1 MSDESII
8 SLSDESKSGLR
19 NYVMAAGFIAMFVF
33 ATIVASINLC
43 GQTTYQYF
51 GSHNVLIATIFF
63 LVLLSLGITLAMLH
77 KRDLV
82 SITFI
87 LIGISIFLP
96 QFGAQ
101 FYGGFTSYSMIA
113 IVLICGVMFLFT
125 RNEQRI
131 ACSTL
136 LILRGLMFITV
147 LLPEYNYGLVAAI
160 SIITALVTAYFALA
174 ICLENPKMPLYNILT
189 ADESDES
196 KDGSPVHFKVTG
208 SILGYMLFSA
218 AMLSAIL
225 YYAKIDDVSIMG
237 TFATESVCGMMLIVT
252 GFIMLV
258 AGRMRFTSMLFIM
271 LGTVTSTTVFMTD
284 ISYISCLFYF
294 LIAAICIFKK
304 DRRLYVGVAIF
315 FYGLTYLVSGAI
327 GGTADTAGLSLVLN
341 LIPFLILMF
350 VCLGLCSDGRIK
362 LA

>member
-8 SLSDESKSGLR
+8 SLCDKSRSELR

-33 ATIVASINLC
+33 ATIVAGINL
-43 GQTTYQYF
+43 GGHTTYQFF
-51 GSHNVLIATIFF
+51 GTHNVLIATVFF
-63 LVLLSLGITLAMLH
+63 LILVSLGITLALLH

-101 FYGGFTSYSMIA
+101 FYGGFTAYSMIA
-113 IVLICGVMFLFT
+113 IVLISGVMFLFT
-125 RNEQRI
+125 RNEQRYS
-131 ACSTL
+131 CSLL
-136 LILRGLMFITV
+136 LILRGLMFIIV
-147 LLPEYNYGLVAAI
+147 LLPEYNYTYVAI
-160 SIITALVTAYFALA
+160 LSIITAVVTAYFALA
-174 ICLENPKMPLYNILT
+174 ISLENPMMPLYKMLT
-189 ADESDES
+189 VDENDESQ
-196 KDGSPVHFKVTG
+196 DGSPVHFKVTG

-218 AMLSAIL
+218 AMLSSVL
-225 YYAKIDDVSIMG
+225 YYAKIDDISVMG
-237 TFATESVCGMMLIVT
+237 VFATESVCGMMLIVT

-271 LGTVTSTTVFMTD
+271 LGVVTSTTVFMME
-284 ISYISCLFYF
+284 ISYICCLFYF
-294 LIAAICIFKK
+294 LIAAICIFRK

-315 FYGLTYLVSGAI
+315 FYGLTYLVSAAV

-341 LIPFLILMF
+341 LIPFLILMY
-350 VCLGLCSDGRIK
+350 VCLALCSDGRLK
-362 LA
+362 LI